1 MTRNAQGGTDMPKSW
16 SGPSPYFEVLT
27 LSRAKGANAVDH
39 AARHHAARMTLPAGE
54 AVWDYRD
61 RAESLMGSGIMLPDN
76 APSWALLSYGA
87 TAFRSELFQAAET
100 LFQDGAVTLF
110 DDDAGLARCQPEAAE
125 RMAWACRSERLWNDI
140 ERAETLMNR
149 QHRRAQLARVAVGA
163 LPRMVSLEA
172 QVDLVRGFAR
182 EAFTRR
188 GIVVDW
194 TIHDRGDG
202 NPHVFMMAPTRFLGE
217 DAWGG
222 KDRTGTGRAHIF
234 RLRQAWERHFN
245 LVLHREGRRERVD
258 MRSYKDQGIRLEPES
273 HDRRIAE
280 RVERAGGT
288 STARLHCAGT
298 RQRNQ
303 KILRQNPEHVI
314 MMVQAGRTA
323 FTKSELLAALADRL
337 DLTPETLPAEL
348 AARVTDCPYLAPTGE
363 TTPYGEALFVSRA
376 SADPERSRA

>member
-1 MTRNAQGGTDMPKSW
+1 MTRNRESAMPDSRR
-16 SGPSPYFEVLT
+16 GPAPYFEVLT
-27 LSRAKGANAVDH
+27 LARARGANAVDH

-54 AVWDYRD
+54 AVRDYRD
-61 RAESLMGSGIMLPDN
+61 RAESLMESGIMLPDD
-76 APSWALLSYGA
+76 APSWALLLYGA
-87 TAFRSELFQAAET
+87 AAFRSELFQAAET

-125 RMAWACRSERLWNDI
+125 RMAWACLSERLWTGI

-149 QHRRAQLARVAVGA
+149 QHRRAQLARVAVAA

-222 KDRTGTGRAHIF
+222 KDRTGAGRAHVF
-234 RLRQAWERHFN
+234 RLRQAWERHVN
-245 LVLHREGRRERVD
+245 LILEREDRRERID
-258 MRSYKDQGIRLEPES
+258 MRSFRNQGIPLEPEN
-273 HDRRIAE
+273 HDRRIAANAD
-280 RVERAGGT
+280 RAGVP
-288 STARLHCAGT
+288 A
-298 RQRNQ
+298 RQRLRCEEVRKRNQ
-303 KILRQNPEHVI
+303 ALLRETPEHII

-323 FTKSELLAALADRL
+323 FTKHELLAALADRL
-337 DLTPETLPAEL
+337 DLTPETLPSEL
-348 AARVTDCPYLAPTGE
+348 AAKVADSPDLMPTGE
-363 TTPYGEALFVSRA
+363 TAPDGEPLFVTRA
-376 SADPERSRA
+376 RAKRERSRA